1 MSSVKDS
8 VTDVALV
15 ALGGPI
21 GAGYVGYKYGGVSGA
36 LSGGLLGGLGAWN
49 AYSNYQTMRQQNE
62 QLRLKEAQEAENAK
76 AEKAE
81 KELELAQKQ
90 KEIQENLARTV
101 GSQVNLLGATGQL
114 SSPTGAALVNSSYA
128 KSAKDENYVSDLGR
142 YYQKTYD
149 ANAAYR
155 QQSYA
160 AARRAN
166 RWNMHSSNINSLIDF
181 GVKAGKMAMGGF

>member
-15 ALGGPI
+15 ALGGPL
-21 GAGYVGYKYGGVSGA
+21 GTAAVGYKYGGASGA
-36 LSGGLLGGLGAWN
+36 LSGGLLGGLGVWN
-49 AYSNYQTMRQQNE
+49 AYSNYQTMQQQNE
-62 QLRLKEAQEAENAK
+62 QLRLKEEQETENAK

-101 GSQVNLLGATGQL
+101 GSQVNFLGATGQAT
-114 SSPTGAALVNSSYA
+114 SPTGSALVNSSYVGA
-128 KSAKDENYVSDLGR
+128 AKDENYISDLGK

-149 ANAAYR
+149 ANAAFR
-155 QQSYA
+155 QRSYA
-160 AARRAN
+160 AARKAN

-181 GVKAGKMAMGGF
+181 GVTAGKMAMGGV